1 MERLVFNTAEHKL
14 EELEKY
20 GFVYVK
26 EIYDDTYCY
35 KRYESNWNGCIEV
48 EDNRY
53 TPKIIRINTGFS
65 HSVAEE
71 LVVVLYKLI
80 IDKLFIMEEI
90 L

>member
-26 EIYDDTYCY
+26 EIYDNTYCY
-35 KRYESNWNGCIEV
+35 KRYETNWNGYIEV
-48 EDNRY
+48 EDNKY
-53 TPKIIRINTGFS
+53 TPKIIRINTGFY
-65 HSVAEE
+65 HSVAGE
-71 LVVVLYKLI
+71 LVITLYKLI
-80 IDKLFIMEEI
+80 IDKLFILED